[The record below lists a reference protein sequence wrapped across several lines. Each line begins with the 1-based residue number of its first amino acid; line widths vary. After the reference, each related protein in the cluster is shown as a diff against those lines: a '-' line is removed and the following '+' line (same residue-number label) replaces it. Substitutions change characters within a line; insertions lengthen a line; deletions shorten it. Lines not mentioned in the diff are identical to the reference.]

1 MQQIIIANPKGGCGK
16 TTFATQIAGY
26 LAQQKLRV
34 ALIDRDR
41 QQSSLDW
48 LKLRAASLPVIT
60 AIRAAV
66 DSPLSEQQSDQ
77 FDWLIHDMP
86 AGCDGQRLT
95 GRLSTGDL
103 LLIPILPS
111 PTDIKACIRFLMAL
125 NAEQKIASGQIR
137 VGLVANRVK
146 SNTNYFKVLISF
158 LEHVNMPLIT
168 SIRDTQNY
176 IRAIDGG
183 ISIFD
188 LPPSRVRRDIE
199 QWQPLLSWLQI
210 SNSDESNKLQ
220 CSQVNPSSAPLTPA

>member
-16 TTFATQIAGY
+16 TTLATQIAGY
-26 LAQQKLRV
+26 LAQQEHRV
-34 ALIDRDR
+34 ALIDCDR

-48 LKLRAASLPVIT
+48 LKLRATSLP
-60 AIRAAV
+60 AIAAINATH
-66 DSPLSEQQSDQ
+66 DNPLREQQTDQ
-77 FDWLIHDMP
+77 FDWLVQDMP

-95 GRLSTGDL
+95 GLLSTGDR

-125 NAEQKIASGQIR
+125 NAEQKIASGQVR

-188 LPPSRVRRDIE
+188 LPPSRVKRDIK
-199 QWQPLLSWLQI
+199 QWQPLLTWLQV
-210 SNSDESNKLQ
+210 SHSDGANKLQ
-220 CSQVNPSSAPLTPA
+220 SDQVKISRVPPTLA